1 MKLSYQ
7 RTVTI
12 TKNMHCIIELL
23 SNNKKSVKN
32 STKIHETKRTYRRV
46 IKEFVEIVR
55 IIENY

>member
-1 MKLSYQ
+1 
-7 RTVTI
+7 
-12 TKNMHCIIELL
+12 MHCIIELL